1 MAWVSMFQTG
11 LRIRIQLLTLMRIR
25 ILIFIKMIGIC
36 DYWPIDLP
44 GLHFEPPGL
53 LCERPR
59 LYFEPRKLLNSDF
72 NSDLDP
78 ALHSNADPDP
88 QSATPVSNVGCDSGS
103 TQHPSC
109 DVVPVFRW
117 MPPVCECPPG
127 WPLRWA
133 GWGRAGQ
140 AARAGGQT
148 AGAATEQGDARK
160 TGV

>member
-1 MAWVSMFQTG
+1 MG
-11 LRIRIQLLTLMRIR
+11 L
-25 ILIFIKMIGIC
+25 C
-36 DYWPIDLP
+36 DHWSIDHP
-44 GLHFEPPGL
+44 GLHFEPPAPGL

-88 QSATPVSNVGCDSGS
+88 AFKINAYPDPQSATLVLNVGCDSGS

-109 DVVPVFRW
+109 DFVPVFRW
-117 MPPVCECPPG
+117 MVPVCECLPD

-148 AGAATEQGDARK
+148 AGAATEQRTPVSSRK
-160 TGV
+160 IGV